1 MEKQEHTGS
10 RRGLFADRPRRWR
23 YLSAMAVVVLM
34 AGVAE
39 RTGEREVIFP
49 EMAALAIGMW
59 IAPKRV
65 WNVTRL
71 QLVLLMGAGAV
82 AGVCIVR
89 WSPWPLA
96 ANLALAFAF
105 AAGCLSL
112 SLIVVAG
119 QRAMERG
126 GLRPET
132 HYDRPEWNWRHDG
145 VRWMWLLLA
154 VLAVAVLPLS
164 TGYRYCILP
173 PLIVTFVE
181 FANSKSGF
189 RNRPVQV
196 WLMLVAG
203 ATAGTLM
210 EWMGHVWL
218 GWSESVVA
226 LVVCACLFV
235 MFERVGRYFAPVGA
249 VALIPMIVPPQDL
262 FWLPVQIAC
271 GAAVFIAVAL
281 LLFQRCYEW
290 NRGQF
295 VYCVVPSPLRRYI
308 PRPNRSVQDMQ
319 G

>member
-34 AGVAE
+34 VGVAE

-145 VRWMWLLLA
+145 VRWMGLLLA

>member
-1 MEKQEHTGS
+1 
-10 RRGLFADRPRRWR
+10 
-23 YLSAMAVVVLM
+23 MAVVVLM
-34 AGVAE
+34 VGVAE

-112 SLIVVAG
+112 SRTTLVPLVSACMLPVLLHTESWVYPAAVTAMSLIVVAG

-126 GLRPET
+126 GLRPEVY
-132 HYDRPEWNWRHDG
+132 YDRPEWSWRRDG
-145 VRWMWLLLA
+145 VRW
-154 VLAVAVLPLS
+154 
-164 TGYRYCILP
+164 
-173 PLIVTFVE
+173 
-181 FANSKSGF
+181 
-189 RNRPVQV
+189 V

-203 ATAGTLM
+203 ASAGTLL
-210 EWMGHVWL
+210 EWACHVRL
-218 GWSESVVA
+218 GWPESVVA
-226 LVVCACLFV
+226 LAVCACLFV

-262 FWLPVQIAC
+262 FRLPVQIAC

-281 LLFQRCYEW
+281 LLFQRCYAW

-295 VYCVVPSPLRRYI
+295 VYCVVPTPLRRYI
-308 PRPNRSVQDMQ
+308 SRPNRGVQE
-319 G
+319 

>member
-34 AGVAE
+34 VGVAE

-49 EMAALAIGMW
+49 EMAALTIGMW

-112 SLIVVAG
+112 SRTTLVPLVSACMLPVLLHTESWVYPAAVTAMSLIVVAG

-126 GLRPET
+126 GLRPE
-132 HYDRPEWNWRHDG
+132 
-145 VRWMWLLLA
+145 
-154 VLAVAVLPLS
+154 
-164 TGYRYCILP
+164 
-173 PLIVTFVE
+173 
-181 FANSKSGF
+181 
-189 RNRPVQV
+189 
-196 WLMLVAG
+196 
-203 ATAGTLM
+203 
-210 EWMGHVWL
+210 
-218 GWSESVVA
+218 
-226 LVVCACLFV
+226 
-235 MFERVGRYFAPVGA
+235 
-249 VALIPMIVPPQDL
+249 
-262 FWLPVQIAC
+262 
-271 GAAVFIAVAL
+271 
-281 LLFQRCYEW
+281 
-290 NRGQF
+290 
-295 VYCVVPSPLRRYI
+295 VY
-308 PRPNRSVQDMQ
+308 
-319 G
+319 

>member
-34 AGVAE
+34 VGVAE

-112 SLIVVAG
+112 SRTTLVPLVSACMLPVLLHTESWVYPAAVTAMSLIVVAG

-132 HYDRPEWNWRHDG
+132 HYDRPEWN
-145 VRWMWLLLA
+145 
-154 VLAVAVLPLS
+154 
-164 TGYRYCILP
+164 
-173 PLIVTFVE
+173 
-181 FANSKSGF
+181 
-189 RNRPVQV
+189 
-196 WLMLVAG
+196 
-203 ATAGTLM
+203 
-210 EWMGHVWL
+210 
-218 GWSESVVA
+218 
-226 LVVCACLFV
+226 
-235 MFERVGRYFAPVGA
+235 
-249 VALIPMIVPPQDL
+249 
-262 FWLPVQIAC
+262 
-271 GAAVFIAVAL
+271 
-281 LLFQRCYEW
+281 
-290 NRGQF
+290 
-295 VYCVVPSPLRRYI
+295 
-308 PRPNRSVQDMQ
+308 
-319 G
+319 

>member
-34 AGVAE
+34 VGVAE

-112 SLIVVAG
+112 SLIVVA
-119 QRAMERG
+119 
-126 GLRPET
+126 
-132 HYDRPEWNWRHDG
+132 
-145 VRWMWLLLA
+145 VLL
-154 VLAVAVLPLS
+154 LS

>member
-1 MEKQEHTGS
+1 M
-10 RRGLFADRPRRWR
+10 
-23 YLSAMAVVVLM
+23 VVLM
-34 AGVAE
+34 VGVAE

-112 SLIVVAG
+112 SRTTLVPLVSACMLPVLLHTESWVYPAAVTAMSLIVVVG

-154 VLAVAVLPLS
+154 VLAVAALPLS

-235 MFERVGRYFAPVGA
+235 MFERVGRIDPDDCAAAGFVLAAGPDCLRGGGFHRCGTVA
-249 VALIPMIVPPQDL
+249 VP
-262 FWLPVQIAC
+262 
-271 GAAVFIAVAL
+271 AL
-281 LLFQRCYEW
+281 LRMEPGAIRLLCRAFSVAALY
-290 NRGQF
+290 
-295 VYCVVPSPLRRYI
+295 SPAEQERAGHARI
-308 PRPNRSVQDMQ
+308 NM
-319 G
+319 

>member
-1 MEKQEHTGS
+1 
-10 RRGLFADRPRRWR
+10 
-23 YLSAMAVVVLM
+23 
-34 AGVAE
+34 
-39 RTGEREVIFP
+39 
-49 EMAALAIGMW
+49 
-59 IAPKRV
+59 
-65 WNVTRL
+65 
-71 QLVLLMGAGAV
+71 
-82 AGVCIVR
+82 
-89 WSPWPLA
+89 LA

-112 SLIVVAG
+112 SRTTLVPLVSACMLPVLLHTESWVYPAAVTAMSLIVVVG

-154 VLAVAVLPLS
+154 VLAVAALPLS

>member
-1 MEKQEHTGS
+1 
-10 RRGLFADRPRRWR
+10 
-23 YLSAMAVVVLM
+23 MAVVVLM
-34 AGVAE
+34 VGVAE

-218 GWSESVVA
+218 GWSVSVVA